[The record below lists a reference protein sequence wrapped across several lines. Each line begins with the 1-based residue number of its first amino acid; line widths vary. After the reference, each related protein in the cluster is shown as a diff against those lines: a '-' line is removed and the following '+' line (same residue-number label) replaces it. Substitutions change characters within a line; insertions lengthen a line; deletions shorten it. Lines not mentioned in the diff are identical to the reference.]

1 MGRKRENKTPSKR
14 GNPKGGSVVKGGK
27 NLFPQQI
34 EEKVYSSKYPFVFSK
49 EEKEPIKNSGF
60 RFKSNNSG
68 SSAKK
73 QYKSKPQILP
83 NDDLYLLLKN
93 ADSKLKTFKSPIP
106 SKDWTFNSNIQF
118 LKILKAYHPEAIERD
133 EKVNGKEIRYFASEI
148 ILEVLIRAPD
158 NHTFMSW
165 FNYLNTEISREFTS
179 STDIEM
185 YLKYHDKGKIVSDL
199 ADFDI
204 LISDLKH
211 AATVYFFSGKINY
224 QKWYDITMIF
234 DRNHNIPILFS
245 LSELL
250 SIENFSVQNYI
261 ESGIDYLVYKD
272 FENIESILSYKDN
285 YESIKELLLKN
296 EKSTSKLLIEYWL
309 DIEDKK
315 GKEELK
321 GLLPEWFNENTDT
334 EKDKEKESSKEKGVE
349 EEKKELITPE
359 ISGSLKGSNKT
370 SLNIYEEG
378 EGKDFQDSY
387 LEGIKTKKVAKIDDS
402 VGEEFFFTDFLDD
415 PNRFNELSLVD
426 FQVILGLKELIP
438 PLSNFMYRYD
448 AEDIK
453 SFFSQIDVSFQQL
466 LSPWITSG
474 WGKLISSDFEG
485 GLQELQFLYKISPDF
500 FKKYSLTFNSYLE
513 INKINSSDIA
523 NKLFDYKEQGL
534 EDQDTYEVLNIL
546 YASCIK
552 EKKRYFTAFDFME
565 HTLKRS
571 LGVLSQEEAFIAASS
586 SVFMPSIVYFF
597 SRRNTLEKIL
607 DLSPMFSN
615 NLCLHWNILAFQHI
629 MSGEEE
635 LVALGVQEMKC
646 LSKLKP
652 VFFNNIINVVS
663 RIVPYIPEDKR
674 DFVRQY
680 FYNNSK
686 ASILQIYIYAF
697 SKIKFKS
704 NKFDYL
710 DYNKK
715 AIRGENIEL
724 SKASD
729 RSSSNIVNDFAPAKV
744 VSNVDLTEELVRRL
758 YFSSFFMSSEN
769 AEENL
774 KFLREN
780 FANIVNKLEEAKSS
794 VKKKTKVKVSKERVE
809 ERGVQEEKVTLSV
822 KRKEEE
828 KVSKERIEI
837 KKEERPE
844 EGKLGASLNITDKVA
859 EGANKSLEE
868 GFIKE
873 DTKKVTIEKPLT
885 YNKTTDLLKAKPDR
899 WPTKQEKEKKRV
911 IVQKKPMPKELYD
924 NALFFTDFLGYP
936 VSFEIF
942 MGKNLEK
949 TRICNELV
957 PELRDFYEQKEDLID
972 LFSYKSNQRYNFLL
986 LPYLDRALKK
996 VLNGDLKEG
1005 IKELAIII
1013 EISKDFA
1020 SSYISNVLRQK
1031 PKTEEEKEKLQ
1042 DRLSLSILAK
1052 DLTDEEREALELCR
1066 IAIKI
1071 RPKPN
1076 KRFLFSDYI
1085 GKTSTYKVLNKEEK
1099 KEILDRIGLEPP
1111 INETEKDIIDI
1122 CETLDDIAEGEKL
1135 LIHWHSNAVSD
1146 FLAGD
1151 IELGLQKIRELM
1163 NIDSDFSIK
1172 NIPIYRLVINR
1183 QEEVV
1188 KAISDYR
1195 EQHPDSADILSMY
1208 ISPISFS
1215 AEKDISLSGVIP
1227 YSMKQETGR
1236 GEQTDISSKIIKEVG
1251 GRKDLKAKEDT
1262 SYFIASLYKEHKD
1275 KVR

>member
-93 ADSKLKTFKSPIP
+93 ANSKLKTSKSPIP

-148 ILEVLIRAPD
+148 ILEVLLRAPD

-165 FNYLNTEISREFTS
+165 FNYLNTHISREFMS

-321 GLLPEWFNENTDT
+321 GLIPEWFNENTDT
-334 EKDKEKESSKEKGVE
+334 EKDKDNGISKERGIE
-349 EEKKELITPE
+349 EDKKVLIIPE
-359 ISGSLKGSNKT
+359 ISGFLKGSNKT

-597 SRRNTLEKIL
+597 SRRNILEKIL

-710 DYNKK
+710 DCNKK
-715 AIRGENIEL
+715 STKGQNIKL
-724 SKASD
+724 ANTSD
-729 RSSSNIVNDFAPAKV
+729 SSSSHIVNDFDPAKV

-769 AEENL
+769 AQENL

-780 FANIVNKLEEAKSS
+780 FANIISKLEEKEA
-794 VKKKTKVKVSKERVE
+794 VKVS
-809 ERGVQEEKVTLSV
+809 
-822 KRKEEE
+822 RK
-828 KVSKERIEI
+828 

-899 WPTKQEKEKKRV
+899 WPIKQEKEKKRV

-1111 INETEKDIIDI
+1111 INETAKDIIDI

-1172 NIPIYRLVINR
+1172 NVPIYRLVINR